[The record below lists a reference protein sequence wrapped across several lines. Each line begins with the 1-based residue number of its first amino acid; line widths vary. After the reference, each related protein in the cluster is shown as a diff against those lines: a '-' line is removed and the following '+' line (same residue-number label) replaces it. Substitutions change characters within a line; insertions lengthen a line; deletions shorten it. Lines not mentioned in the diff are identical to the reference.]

1 MTAEMEKL
9 IADAELI
16 ADAIIRRWHPI
27 EDELS
32 TREAYKAYGRAWV
45 EDAVAKRDIHPYKI
59 GQKIC
64 YSRTELDALRSLQR
78 HKACAIVPR

>member
-1 MTAEMEKL
+1 MTAEMEQL
-9 IADAELI
+9 LADAEVI

-45 EDAVAKRDIHPYKI
+45 EDAVARRDIHPYKI
-59 GQKIC
+59 GQKVC
-64 YSRTELDALRSLQR
+64 YSRTELDALRALQR
-78 HKACAIVPR
+78 REARAIVSR